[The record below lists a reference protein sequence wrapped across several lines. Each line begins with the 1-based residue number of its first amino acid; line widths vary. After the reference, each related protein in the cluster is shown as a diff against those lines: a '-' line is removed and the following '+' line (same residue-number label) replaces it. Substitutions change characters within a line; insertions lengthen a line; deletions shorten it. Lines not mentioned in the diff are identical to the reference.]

1 MSAYKDKRT
10 NNWVASIRYVDKHGN
25 RKRKLKRGFKRK
37 SDALEW
43 EREFLKTI
51 NEPMNEIYNFDEFFK
66 MYITDISKKIR
77 ETTLDLKSKIYN
89 QHIYPFFK
97 ETIINEIEVKDILN
111 WQNYILKKNLMPTTN
126 RQINTQLRAIFN
138 HAERYYDLED
148 NPIKKVS
155 PIGTNKTNTI
165 NFWTQDEFNKFISVI
180 NNEVTKIIFYVFFY
194 TGIRLGE
201 LLAIQLKDINLDDG
215 YIKINKSARYEKG
228 NYIISKP
235 KTEKS
240 IRNVTLPNFL
250 LSKLKTFIYTFYY
263 IDKSETV
270 FLTTPDR
277 LYRDMKKYSK
287 KANVK
292 KIRIH
297 ELRHS
302 HASLLIE
309 HGVQPNIVQ
318 ERLGHENIETTLNT
332 YAHLYPNKQYSVAQF
347 IDEIATG
354 EDTNHNSEVKIP
366 KVK

>member
-263 IDKSETV
+263 ISDD
-270 FLTTPDR
+270 F
-277 LYRDMKKYSK
+277 
-287 KANVK
+287 
-292 KIRIH
+292 H
-297 ELRHS
+297 
-302 HASLLIE
+302 LI
-309 HGVQPNIVQ
+309 
-318 ERLGHENIETTLNT
+318 
-332 YAHLYPNKQYSVAQF
+332 
-347 IDEIATG
+347 
-354 EDTNHNSEVKIP
+354 
-366 KVK
+366 